1 MIQLERT
8 KIQTSTKT
16 KWIWRWSHNACD
28 GHLLMHEIVVWVSK
42 IENETTRN
50 SP

>member
-8 KIQTSTKT
+8 KIQTLTKA
-16 KWIWRWSHNACD
+16 KWKWRWSHNAYD
-28 GHLLMHEIVVWVSK
+28 GHLLMHENVVWVSK
-42 IENETTRN
+42 IGNETTRN